1 MLKQDENPLLDF
13 VELPPNISSTLWYD
27 NILCGVVRG
36 AMEMVQLRVDVSF
49 VKSPLR
55 GDDQSE
61 IRVVFKE
68 YLVDE
73 VPVGED

>member
-1 MLKQDENPLLDF
+1 M
-13 VELPPNISSTLWYD
+13 Y
-27 NILCGVVRG
+27 
-36 AMEMVQLRVDVSF
+36 
-49 VKSPLR
+49 VKSILR
-55 GDDQSE
+55 GDPHCE

>member
-1 MLKQDENPLLDF
+1 
-13 VELPPNISSTLWYD
+13 
-27 NILCGVVRG
+27 
-36 AMEMVQLRVDVSF
+36 MEMVQLRVDVSF